1 MVNPG
6 KPAETKRLI
15 GSRNYHPGESVTFVP
30 EVEVMPEPLR
40 RLGPSGLELWKRIW
54 SMGRV
59 WLSLST
65 DIDVLQILC
74 EQLDERDA
82 LRELV
87 LSDAEAWRERAALRE
102 LEKSIRSNLSILG
115 FTPTDRMKLGVA
127 EVQKMSKLEEIMAM
141 KRQPG
146 E

>member
-15 GSRNYHPGESVTFVP
+15 GSRHYQPGESVTFVP

-40 RLGPSGLELWKRIW
+40 VLGPSGLELWKRIW

-74 EQLDERDA
+74 EQLDERDS

-127 EVQKMSKLEEIMAM
+127 EVQKMSKLEELMAM
-141 KRQPG
+141 KRPDA

>member
-15 GSRNYHPGESVTFVP
+15 GSRHYQPGESVTFMP

-40 RLGPSGLELWKRIW
+40 MLGPSGLELWKRIW
-54 SMGRV
+54 SMGKV

-82 LRELV
+82 LRDLV
-87 LSDAEAWRERAALRE
+87 MSDAEAWRERAALRE
-102 LEKSIRSNLSILG
+102 LEKSIRSNLSVLG

-127 EVQKMSKLEEIMAM
+127 EVQKMSKLEELMAM
-141 KRQPG
+141 KRPDA

>member
-15 GSRNYHPGESVTFVP
+15 GSRHYQPGESVTFVP

-40 RLGPSGLELWKRIW
+40 MLGPSGLELWKRIW

-74 EQLDERDA
+74 EQLDERDS

-127 EVQKMSKLEEIMAM
+127 EVQKMSKLEELMAM
-141 KRQPG
+141 KRPDA

>member
-6 KPAETKRLI
+6 KPAEVKRLV
-15 GSRNYHPGESVTFVP
+15 GSRHYQPGESVTFLP

-40 RLGPSGLELWKRIW
+40 VLGPSGLELWKRIW
-54 SMGRV
+54 SMGKV

-87 LSDAEAWRERAALRE
+87 MSDAEAWRERAALRE

-127 EVQKMSKLEEIMAM
+127 EVQKMSKLEELMAM
-141 KRQPG
+141 KRPDA

>member
-15 GSRNYHPGESVTFVP
+15 GSRHYQPGKSVTFIP

-40 RLGPSGLELWKRIW
+40 MLGPSGLELWKRIW
-54 SMGRV
+54 SMGKV

-74 EQLDERDA
+74 EQLDERDS

-102 LEKSIRSNLSILG
+102 LEKSIRSNLSVLG